1 MSEQPTISR
10 RFSSILECLMRG
22 LTNNARRINMPVPL
36 CHLISKRLM
45 CLHQRL
51 RLLIARGPLP
61 IRPRPPRNPLCE
73 TPETQAKPQKPGP
86 NLQDFYPPTSF
97 AWLLRML
104 PGTEVAVA
112 RNWLKTLL
120 DEAETQSLIASHPTL
135 ARSLR
140 PLCHMVGLKPPG
152 YLKLPSRPRT
162 RRAPSPTPPP
172 KKPPKNPRKIWRP
185 ASPKPMTPA
194 QARDA
199 ADRFLNPRRYYLT

>member
-1 MSEQPTISR
+1 
-10 RFSSILECLMRG
+10 MRG

-61 IRPRPPRNPLCE
+61 IRPRPPRNPICE
-73 TPETQAKPQKPGP
+73 TPETPQKPQKPSP
-86 NLQDFYPPTSF
+86 NLHEFYPPTSF

-104 PGTEVAVA
+104 PGTEVPAA

-120 DEAETQSLIASHPTL
+120 DEAETQALITAHPTL

-140 PLCHMVGLKPPG
+140 PLCNMVGLKPPPC
-152 YLKLPSRPRT
+152 LKLPSRPRT
-162 RRAPSPTPPP
+162 KRARPITPQP
-172 KKPPKNPRKIWRP
+172 KKPPKIQRRIWRP
-185 ASPKPMTPA
+185 APPVVMTPA